1 MDFEELLKEYNN
13 GNISINEL
21 KRYITTSYIQN
32 VGKNIAK
39 LDINRSFRKGIPEV
53 IFAAG
58 KNSSDINRIISN
70 VLGKN
75 RTVVISKIQKEHI
88 KKIKAF
94 VNKKKFYLEIG
105 KNSSTMLISTNTSFQ
120 FNTYKIGLI
129 SGGTSD
135 IGIAEEA
142 RLMAKAMNCD
152 SIISYDV
159 GIAGIHRVFPT
170 LEKMLLENVQALVV
184 VAGMEGAL
192 ASLISSCVNIPVI
205 GVPTSVGYGFGS
217 HGIAAL
223 CSMLQSCSIG
233 LTVVNIDNGIGAG
246 AYAALVANRIS
257 NLEKPTKFQN
267 FT

>member
-1 MDFEELLKEYNN
+1 MDFEELLNEYNN
-13 GNISINEL
+13 GNISINEF
-21 KRYITTSYIQN
+21 KKYITTFYIQN

-39 LDINRSFRKGIPEV
+39 LDINRNFRKGIPEV
-53 IFAAG
+53 IFSAG
-58 KNSSDINRIISN
+58 KNYSDITRIISN

-75 RTVVISKIQKEHI
+75 RTIVISKIQEEHI
-88 KKIKAF
+88 KKIKFF
-94 VNKKKFYLEIG
+94 VKKKNFYFEMG
-105 KNSSTMLISTNTSFQ
+105 KNSSTMLISTNSSFH
-120 FNTYKIGLI
+120 FNTYKIGII

-170 LEKMLLENVQALVV
+170 LKKMLLENVQAIVV

-192 ASLISSCVNIPVI
+192 ASLVSSCVNIPVI

-217 HGIAAL
+217 HGVAAL
-223 CSMLQSCSIG
+223 SSMLQSCSIG
-233 LTVVNIDNGIGAG
+233 LSVVNIDNGIGAG
-246 AYAALVANRIS
+246 AYAALIANRIS
-257 NLEKPTKFQN
+257 NLGKPI
-267 FT
+267 